1 MSNRLSHT
9 GFWRIVIVV
18 VIFTALVSGNV
29 SNFFYDNPATQSQ
42 EKETTTPTKQVKI
55 NLDKASDLTLPRPA
69 AGLRPIAFRK
79 TDGRSGWVIRLPGNR
94 PIATPAYADGMLF
107 VGGGYGSHEFYAL
120 DAQTGQVRWKIK
132 TDDDGPTAAVVQD
145 GYVAFNTE
153 SCTVFVVQS
162 RTGRL
167 VWKEWLG
174 DPLLSQPAISQGRLF
189 MASPAG
195 QRGQAEQNQ
204 SLQEANPARPMT
216 HRLLCADLK
225 TGRHL
230 WEQPIPGD
238 VITAPV

>member
-9 GFWRIVIVV
+9 GFWRIVIVL

-29 SNFFYDNPATQSQ
+29 STLSNSSPATQSQ
-42 EKETTTPTKQVKI
+42 EKETNAPAKQVKI
-55 NLDKASDLTLPRPA
+55 NLDKASDLVLPRPA
-69 AGLRPIAFRK
+69 AGLRPVAFRK

-153 SCTVFVVQS
+153 SCTVF
-162 RTGRL
+162 
-167 VWKEWLG
+167 
-174 DPLLSQPAISQGRLF
+174 
-189 MASPAG
+189 
-195 QRGQAEQNQ
+195 
-204 SLQEANPARPMT
+204 
-216 HRLLCADLK
+216 
-225 TGRHL
+225 
-230 WEQPIPGD
+230 
-238 VITAPV
+238 